1 MQAVILAGG
10 KGTRLK
16 PYTNVIP
23 KPLVPVGEYSILEII
38 LKQLKYYGVTEV
50 VIAVNHLANLIM
62 AFFGNGSS
70 FGLNIRYSVENKVLG
85 TAGPLNL
92 IEGLQENFLVMNGD
106 LLTTINYRDLFESH
120 LEMGSVITIG
130 TYSKR
135 LKIDLGVI
143 KSQGLSFVDYIEKPE
158 LTYDVSMGL
167 YAMNKEV
174 LILIPPESKFD
185 MPDLVM
191 KAHKAGKLVTCFK
204 GNYEWLDIGR
214 AEDYETAVQLFENAK
229 NCYLPE

>member
-38 LKQLKYYGVTEV
+38 LKQLKYYGITEV
-50 VIAVNHLANLIM
+50 VIAVNHMANLIM
-62 AFFGNGSS
+62 SFFGNGSS
-70 FGLNIRYSVENKVLG
+70 LGLNIRYSVENKVLG
-85 TAGPLNL
+85 TAGPLSL
-92 IEGLQENFLVMNGD
+92 IEGLHDNFLVMNGD
-106 LLTTINYRDLFESH
+106 LLTTISYRELFESH

-130 TYSKR
+130 TYSKH

-143 KSQGLSFVDYIEKPE
+143 KSQGISFIDYIEKPE

-167 YAMNKEV
+167 YAMNKE
-174 LILIPPESKFD
+174 ILSFIPPELKFD

-191 KAHKAGKLVTCFK
+191 KIHNAGKRVTCFK
-204 GNYEWLDIGR
+204 GDFEWLDIGMS
-214 AEDYETAVQLFENAK
+214 EDYETAVHLFENAK

>member
-10 KGTRLK
+10 KGTRLR

-92 IEGLQENFLVMNGD
+92 IEGLQDNFLVMNGD

-120 LEMGSVITIG
+120 LERGSIITIG

-135 LKIDLGVI
+135 LKIDLGVV
-143 KSQGLSFVDYIEKPE
+143 KSQGISFIDYIEKPE

-167 YAMNKEV
+167 YAMNKE
-174 LILIPPESKFD
+174 ILSFIPPESKFD

-191 KAHKAGKLVTCFK
+191 KIHHAGKSVTCFK
-204 GNYEWLDIGR
+204 GDFEWLDIGM
-214 AEDYETAVQLFENAK
+214 AEDYEAAVQLFENAK